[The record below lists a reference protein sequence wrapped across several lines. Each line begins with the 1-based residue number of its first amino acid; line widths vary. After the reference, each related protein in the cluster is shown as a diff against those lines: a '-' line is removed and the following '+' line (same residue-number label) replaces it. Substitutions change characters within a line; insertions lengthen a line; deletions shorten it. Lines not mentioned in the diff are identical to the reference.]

1 MQKEDGEPMSSP
13 LKEIKDDASFIKSHT
28 LQPQWYKILKVFLLL
43 GFLGTH
49 LFFYSSR
56 KTLIFS
62 GLFFSL
68 SLVVHLLYRIK
79 TEKFTTSWLDFNVT
93 EINGQLEY
101 ERIGIYYYSF
111 IIFNIVLSLLVAHMV
126 F

>member
-1 MQKEDGEPMSSP
+1 MQKEDGEPMSNP

-28 LQPQWYKILKVFLLL
+28 LQPQWYKILKVFLIL
-43 GFLGTH
+43 GFLGAH
-49 LFFYSSR
+49 LFFYGSR

-68 SLVVHLLYRIK
+68 SLVVHMLYRIK
-79 TEKFTTSWLDFNVT
+79 TEKFTTSWLDFNVS
-93 EINGQLEY
+93 EKNGQLAY

-111 IIFNIVLSLLVAHMV
+111 ILINIVLSLIVAHAV

>member
-1 MQKEDGEPMSSP
+1 MSNP

-28 LQPQWYKILKVFLLL
+28 LQPQWYKILKVFLIL

-49 LFFYSSR
+49 LFLYDSR

-68 SLVVHLLYRIK
+68 SLVVHMLYRIK
-79 TEKFTTSWLDFNVT
+79 TEKFTTSWLDFNIS
-93 EINGQLEY
+93 EKNGQIEY

-111 IIFNIVLSLLVAHMV
+111 ILINIVLSLIVAHTV

>member
-1 MQKEDGEPMSSP
+1 MSNP
-13 LKEIKDDASFIKSHT
+13 FKEIKDDAGFIKSHT
-28 LQPQWYKILKVFLLL
+28 LQPQWYKILKVFLVL

-49 LFFYSSR
+49 LFFYGSR

-68 SLVVHLLYRIK
+68 SLVVHMLYRIK

-101 ERIGIYYYSF
+101 ERIGFCYYSF
-111 IIFNIVLSLLVAHMV
+111 ILFNIVLSLLVAHMV

>member
-1 MQKEDGEPMSSP
+1 MQKEDGEPMSNP

-28 LQPQWYKILKVFLLL
+28 LQPQWYKILKVFLIL
-43 GFLGTH
+43 GFLGAH
-49 LFFYSSR
+49 LFLYGSR